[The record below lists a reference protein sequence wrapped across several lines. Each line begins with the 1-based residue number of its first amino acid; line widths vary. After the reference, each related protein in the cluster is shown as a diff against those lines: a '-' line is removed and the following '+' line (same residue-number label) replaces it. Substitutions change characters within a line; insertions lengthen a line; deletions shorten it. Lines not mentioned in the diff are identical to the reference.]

1 MFHVSKRMT
10 FWGNVL
16 CTPLCLIINFSLFQ
30 YLVATYF
37 HRRSESRPVL
47 LMLTAFIGFAALI
60 PAEYPDEGVVRNLED
75 ISESASTLTFLVQIV
90 IIGRDVT
97 RKVKIRSLRL
107 MTLGAEF
114 LVAHPVRFASCWRC
128 SRSFTRALIGRG
140 YQESNR
146 IINDI
151 ALWFIFGFRFF
162 YIGMAKGW
170 RHTVQTRR
178 GEMVLYLFY
187 VTHDYPFY
195 ALEASTRM
203 SWEPVRA
210 LWSRL
215 TLMFCIL
222 FTIRSKILSSKSS
235 KRTVQ
240 KTRTHGGGPSLPDN
254 VFSNVS
260 SNSPSIKP
268 SRAPDSV
275 NGATRKPG
283 FFGGRSLSS
292 VVPQL
297 STKNVNRP

>member
-10 FWGNVL
+10 FWGDVL
-16 CTPLCLIINFSLFQ
+16 LTPLCLIINFSLFQ

-114 LVAHPVRFASCWRC
+114 LVLIQFVCIVLALLAIIHPRFDRPW
-128 SRSFTRALIGRG
+128 

-195 ALEASTRM
+195 VLEASTRM

-297 STKNVNRP
+297 STKNVVNRT